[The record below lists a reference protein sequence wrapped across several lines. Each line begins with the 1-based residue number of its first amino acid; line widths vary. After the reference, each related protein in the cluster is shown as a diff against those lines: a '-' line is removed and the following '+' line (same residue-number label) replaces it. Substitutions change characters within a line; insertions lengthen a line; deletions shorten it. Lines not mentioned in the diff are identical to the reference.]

1 MSINQKS
8 KAIPSTTTC
17 TKFFAQNFSVQISL
31 RITPSTVNLEKK
43 RKVQI
48 KEQNNLLTPPS
59 LSLSLSLSSHHSPPL
74 PREKKNDDRSFNV
87 TQLNSSQFYHTA
99 IQYKKTRLVRN
110 KWIQNRS
117 KKGSF
122 LHLN

>member
-1 MSINQKS
+1 MRKQKMSINQKS

-59 LSLSLSLSSHHSPPL
+59 LSLSLSLLITPPPSPA
-74 PREKKNDDRSFNV
+74 K
-87 TQLNSSQFYHTA
+87 
-99 IQYKKTRLVRN
+99 KKTMIDL
-110 KWIQNRS
+110 S
-117 KKGSF
+117 KS
-122 LHLN
+122 HN